1 MYIDKSFQ
9 LLATESGKT
18 ATDEARRPLA
28 EDDNTEF
35 SELLDAEQEQQKALE
50 AAASI
55 DKKAGQEVA
64 AARAK
69 DAINVAQ
76 IAADKE
82 ATEQSLVDQSL
93 AERVLK
99 ESSDVVPVSAG
110 NVTTDAGTTADLT
123 KVSNNTQDTAL
134 LNQAMTLETVVD
146 DTSAPWL
153 SIISQ
158 SNDFKSI
165 LSQPT
170 GQTSQGAPLTDAE
183 SLVAD
188 LLGVAVDEQDEQ
200 AALLAGSGNSLIT
213 DVDKKTAQTATDHT
227 LNSGLKNDKALAGD
241 ALALVVKE
249 AQPSA
254 ESVTPQMATMTEIAT
269 QESSTTAGQQSEG
282 SDAGRTLDI
291 KPVKLPTEQLT
302 VQELVK
308 TEQPD
313 GAAAMTRIDP
323 SMDSRQQQASNPELT
338 KNDQTQPTQSKIT
351 AAADVSKLDTSAVQ
365 ASLEKPVDGELSKE
379 VIIEEKVAQSLLAG
393 ATTVTTAP
401 AAKNAPPSFAQFQKT
416 ANAAAALVQKQQIK
430 SEQSQQSALQEI
442 ASQQPQ
448 RLVAELHSAVAPQH
462 QDVPAAFNN
471 LLQSERPISTSG
483 SSMGSSGG
491 QQQQQATSQLF
502 ATRLNDNINSSQQS
516 ALSLLEPNAAT
527 QLKDRVMFQINQKIQ
542 SAEIKLAPEELGS
555 MQIKVQL
562 QQEQLSVQFVVQQS
576 TAKEALEQQMPRLRE
591 MLEEQGIELTQG
603 QVSQQGE
610 GSDAK
615 REARERNQALGKGA
629 DLSDEPL
636 QQQAIVRVSDRMVDY
651 YA

>member
-1 MYIDKSFQ
+1 MHIDKSFQ

-18 ATDEARRPLA
+18 ATDEVRRPLA
-28 EDDNTEF
+28 EDDKSQF

-69 DAINVAQ
+69 DAINAAQ

-82 ATEQSLVDQSL
+82 ATDQSLVDQSL

-99 ESSDVVPVSAG
+99 ESSDAVPVSAG
-110 NVTTDAGTTADLT
+110 NVTTDAGTIADLT

-134 LNQAMTLETVVD
+134 LNQAMSLETVVD

-170 GQTSQGAPLTDAE
+170 GQTSQVDPLSDAE

-188 LLGVAVDEQDEQ
+188 LLGVAADEQDEQ
-200 AALLAGSGNSLIT
+200 ASLHTSSGNALAT
-213 DVDKKTAQTATDHT
+213 DMDKKPAQTATDQT

-269 QESSTTAGQQSEG
+269 QGSSATADQQSEG

-313 GAAAMTRIDP
+313 GAAAMTRMDP

-338 KNDQTQPTQSKIT
+338 KNDQTPPTQSKIT
-351 AAADVSKLDTSAVQ
+351 AAADVNKLDISAVQ
-365 ASLEKPVDGELSKE
+365 ASLEKPVDVELSKE
-379 VIIEEKVAQSLLAG
+379 VIVEEKVAQSLLAG

-430 SEQSQQSALQEI
+430 SEQNQQSALQEI

-448 RLVAELHSAVAPQH
+448 RLAAELHSVVAAQH

-502 ATRLNDNINSSQQS
+502 ATRLNDNINSSQPS